1 MIETAPSSPLP
12 VLVYARQFLRPRASA
27 PRRADWRLA
36 REVLAEAARLRDQ
49 SDASLAGRSRALRE
63 LVASGARPADTRIVV
78 AGFALVSEAFRRCLA
93 VDLYEEQLLAG
104 LVLTRRAVAQMQ
116 TGEGKTYA
124 AALPAFVHALTGAGV
139 HVVTVN
145 DYLAD
150 RDCQTVGPVLRL
162 LGLSVGLLRSGAPA
176 AEKRDAYAC
185 DVTYGVDQEFGFD
198 YLRDQLHLLCERDAA
213 PGSRL
218 LKTLRGCEPSLPHT
232 VQRQRAAAIVDEIDC
247 VLLDSSTSPLLL
259 SQSPENGD
267 PDAVVYGEARQAA
280 AQLVAGEDY
289 VVEPDVGHIAFTAAG
304 AEKIS
309 AAAKSGIRS
318 QLQRPWAIYVEQA
331 LRARDLLRRDVHYL
345 VRDGKVLLVDEYTG
359 RILPEQ
365 NWQDGLHQAV
375 EVKEGLRATFEHR
388 SAVRIS
394 KQRYFHGYRHL
405 CGMTGTAQGSE
416 REFWSTYR
424 LPVVLVPLRKPSR
437 RKALATRFFAS
448 RAAKH
453 AAITAEVARLYRLG
467 QPVLVGTRTIDNSES
482 LARQLDARGIPYQ
495 LLNGKQDQAE
505 ARIVA
510 RAGEV
515 GMVTIATNMAGRGTD
530 IRLGPGGRQLGGLH
544 VIGVECHESARID
557 RQLAGRSARQGDPGC
572 YQFFVSAEDPLLVRF
587 SRNLATIVRQAA
599 LPDGESDVD
608 FSHEVLRLQRRV
620 EKLHCQARH
629 RLFRH
634 DDWLKKLLARWSD
647 AQ

>member
-1 MIETAPSSPLP
+1 MIEPARSSPLP
-12 VLVYARQFLRPRASA
+12 PLVYARQFLRPRASTL
-27 PRRADWRLA
+27 RRADWRLA
-36 REVLAEAARLRDQ
+36 GEVLAQAAGLRDQ
-49 SDASLAGRSRALRE
+49 SDASLADRSRTLRG
-63 LVASGARPADTRIVV
+63 LVASGVRPADRRIVV

-93 VDLYEEQLLAG
+93 VGLYEEQLLAG

-145 DYLAD
+145 DYLAQ
-150 RDCQTVGPVLRL
+150 RDCQTVAPVLRL
-162 LGLSVGLLRSGAPA
+162 LGLSVGLLRSDVDA
-176 AEKRDAYAC
+176 AEKRAAYAC

-198 YLRDQLHLLCERDAA
+198 YLRDQLHLLSQRSAA

-218 LKTLRGCEPSLPHT
+218 LETLRGRDPSLPHT
-232 VQRQRAAAIVDEIDC
+232 MQRGRAAAIVDEIDC

-259 SQSPENGD
+259 SQAPESANR
-267 PDAVVYGEARQAA
+267 DAVVYREARRAA
-280 AQLVAGEDY
+280 APLVAGEDY
-289 VVEPDVGHIAFTAAG
+289 VIQPDVGHIAFTAAG
-304 AEKIS
+304 AQKIS
-309 AAAKSGIRS
+309 AAGEPGIRG
-318 QLQRPWAIYVEQA
+318 QLQRPWAVYVEQA

-365 NWQDGLHQAV
+365 NWRDGLHQAV
-375 EVKEGLRATFEHR
+375 EVKEGLATTLEHR

-394 KQRYFHGYRHL
+394 KQRYFHGYAHL

-424 LPVVLVPLRKPSR
+424 LPVVIVPLRKPSR
-437 RKALATRFFAS
+437 RKALPTRFFAS
-448 RAAKH
+448 REPKH
-453 AAITAEVARLYRLG
+453 AAIAAEVSRLYRLG
-467 QPVLVGTRTIDNSES
+467 HPVLVGTRTIDNSAS
-482 LARQLDARGIPYQ
+482 LARQLDALGIAYQ

-505 ARIVA
+505 AQVVA

-530 IRLGPGGRQLGGLH
+530 IRLGPGSQGLGGLH

-557 RQLAGRSARQGDPGC
+557 RQLAGRSARQGDPGS

-587 SRNLATIVRQAA
+587 SRNLATIVRRAA
-599 LPDGESDVD
+599 LPNGECDVD

-620 EKLHCQARH
+620 EKLHYQARR

-634 DDWLKKLLARWSD
+634 DDRLKKLLARWSD
-647 AQ
+647 V

>member
-1 MIETAPSSPLP
+1 MIEAVHPSPLP
-12 VLVYARQFLRPRASA
+12 PLVYARQFFRSRAWTL
-27 PRRADWRLA
+27 RRADWRLA
-36 REVLAEAARLRDQ
+36 GEVLSQAARLRDQ
-49 SDASLAGRSRALRE
+49 SDVALAERSGALRE
-63 LVASGARPADTRIVV
+63 RVASGVRPAEKRIVV
-78 AGFALVSEAFRRCLA
+78 AGFALVCEAFRRCLA

-104 LVLTRRAVAQMQ
+104 LVLTRRAVAEMQ

-145 DYLAD
+145 DYLAH
-150 RDCQTVGPVLRL
+150 RDYQTVGPVLRL
-162 LGLSVGLLRSGAPA
+162 LGLSVGLLRAGVDVT
-176 AEKRDAYAC
+176 EKRAAYAC

-198 YLRDQLHLLCERDAA
+198 YLRDQLQLLSQRGAA

-218 LKTLRGCEPSLPHT
+218 LETLRGRDPSPPCT
-232 VQRQRAAAIVDEIDC
+232 VQRGRAAAIVDEIDC
-247 VLLDSSTSPLLL
+247 VLLDSSTSPLVL
-259 SQSPENGD
+259 SQGAESS
-267 PDAVVYGEARQAA
+267 DADATIYREAHQAA
-280 AQLVAGEDY
+280 ALLVAGEDY
-289 VVEPDVGHIAFTAAG
+289 VVQPDVGHVAFTAAG

-309 AAAKSGIRS
+309 AADASAIR
-318 QLQRPWAIYVEQA
+318 QRLQRPWAIYVEQA

-345 VRDGKVLLVDEYTG
+345 VRDEKVLLVDEYTG
-359 RILPEQ
+359 RVLPDQ

-375 EVKEGLRATFEHR
+375 EVKEGLPTTLEHR
-388 SAVRIS
+388 SAVRVS
-394 KQRYFHGYRHL
+394 KQRYFHGYLHL

-424 LPVVLVPLRKPSR
+424 LPVVIVPLRKPSR
-437 RKALATRFFAS
+437 REALPTRFFAD
-448 RAAKH
+448 RAAKD
-453 AAITAEVARLYRLG
+453 AAIAAEVARLYRLG

-495 LLNGKQDQAE
+495 ILNGKQDQAE
-505 ARIVA
+505 AQIVA

-530 IRLGPGGRQLGGLH
+530 IRLGSGSQLLGGLH

-557 RQLAGRSARQGDPGC
+557 RQLAGRSARQGDPGS

-587 SRNLATIVRQAA
+587 SRSLATVVRQSA
-599 LPDGESDVD
+599 LPNGEADVD
-608 FSHEVLRLQRRV
+608 FSHDVLRLQRRV
-620 EKLHCQARH
+620 EKLHYQARR

-634 DDWLKKLLARWSD
+634 DDWLKKLLARWSV
-647 AQ
+647 